1 MEIELK
7 KITDENM
14 KQCFELK
21 VTKDQMQYIASNE
34 DSCKAAKMV
43 FGGKYSE

>member
-21 VTKDQMQYIASNE
+21 SDKRSN
-34 DSCKAAKMV
+34 V
-43 FGGKYSE
+43 VYSFK